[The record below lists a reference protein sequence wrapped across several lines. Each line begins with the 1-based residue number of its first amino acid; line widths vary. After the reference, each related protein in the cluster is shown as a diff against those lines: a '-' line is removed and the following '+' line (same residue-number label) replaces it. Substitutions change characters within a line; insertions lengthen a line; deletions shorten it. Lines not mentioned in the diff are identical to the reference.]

1 MAIGRIGGPM
11 LKENLIR
18 QGVDLSFETNLLY
31 LDVNNMRVGV
41 NQAVPTVALE
51 VNGAAKFGNVQ
62 VNGNLQATSTI
73 QGTQLISNIAIG
85 TAPFTVTSTTQVANL
100 NVALAGTVTTAAQPN
115 ITSVG
120 ILDLLDVDNINISG
134 NTISSSNTN
143 GNIDISPNGT
153 GNINLNDPVQATSTI
168 QATRFI
174 SNVAIGTA
182 PFTVTSTTQVAN
194 LNVATAG
201 TASTVTTA
209 AQPNITSVG
218 ALTVLDVDNI
228 QINGNTISST
238 DSNGNIYLDPNGT
251 GRTIVLGTNA
261 VTIPSGTALERP
273 AGINGDLRVNTESST
288 LEFYNGQWITVA
300 ATTSVIVGDSFN
312 GDGSTLTFTLSQAG
326 STNSAIVSINGVMQQ
341 PQTAYTVSGTTLTFV
356 EAPSAGDVID
366 SRVLRVV
373 TDLAY
378 IKDVN
383 TQIVVND
390 TSETANVEINGTTV
404 ASVSNAA
411 LLPGAN
417 ITYDLGSDTLR
428 WRDLYLSGSSIKLG
442 SIVLKDN
449 SGTLGVFASDGTTP
463 STSLTTPK
471 VVGGTAV
478 SSALT
483 LQSTSGIG
491 SSDSIVM
498 KVGNNGAITAMTIN
512 TSGNTEFRAG
522 TVSLPAIT
530 TTGDTNTGI
539 FFPAADT
546 IAFAEGA
553 TERMRIVSGGNI
565 GIGTTTP
572 QAKLS
577 VSNGGAAGLEFFVNY
592 PGGGV
597 GTYIQSYN
605 RSGTAYVSTAYDA
618 ADHSFRTSGTER
630 MFLNSSGNVGIGTS
644 SPSTKLH
651 VAGELTLGPVS
662 TEGGQVTFHN
672 PDASTGLVIDVSTA
686 NNGRIFNTTNNFNL
700 QIGQLGGGTGGSIEF
715 YTNAT
720 ERLRI
725 ASAGQIG
732 IGGANYGTSGQV
744 LTSGGASVAPSWTD
758 SVTPN
763 GTQTLTNKTLTNPSI
778 NAFTEGVTAIG
789 TVTTTSTLSLAS
801 GTVLTATLTASTACT
816 FTMPTAT
823 AGKSFV
829 LLLKQAATTGNG
841 TATFTSVKWSSSGAP
856 TITAA
861 AGKMDILSFISDGTN
876 WYGSIIQGYT
886 P

>member
-62 VNGNLQATSTI
+62 VNGNVQATSTI

-85 TAPFTVTSTTQVANL
+85 TAPFTVTSTTRVANL
-100 NVALAGTVTTAAQPN
+100 NVALAGTVTTNAQPN

-228 QINGNTISST
+228 QINGNTIFST
-238 DSNGNIYLDPNGT
+238 NSNGNIYLDPNGT

-390 TSETANVEINGTTV
+390 TSETANVEINGITV

-417 ITYDLGSDTLR
+417 ITYDVGSSSINWRNIYASSFLGTGSIASITNSAPASNSAAGVKGQISH
-428 WRDLYLSGSSIKLG
+428 SGSFLYIC
-442 SIVLKDN
+442 VA
-449 SGTLGVFASDGTTP
+449 T
-463 STSLTTPK
+463 
-471 VVGGTAV
+471 
-478 SSALT
+478 
-483 LQSTSGIG
+483 
-491 SSDSIVM
+491 
-498 KVGNNGAITAMTIN
+498 N
-512 TSGNTEFRAG
+512 TWIRLDA
-522 TVSLPAIT
+522 T
-530 TTGDTNTGI
+530 TT
-539 FFPAADT
+539 F
-546 IAFAEGA
+546 
-553 TERMRIVSGGNI
+553 
-565 GIGTTTP
+565 
-572 QAKLS
+572 
-577 VSNGGAAGLEFFVNY
+577 
-592 PGGGV
+592 
-597 GTYIQSYN
+597 
-605 RSGTAYVSTAYDA
+605 
-618 ADHSFRTSGTER
+618 
-630 MFLNSSGNVGIGTS
+630 
-644 SPSTKLH
+644 
-651 VAGELTLGPVS
+651 
-662 TEGGQVTFHN
+662 
-672 PDASTGLVIDVSTA
+672 
-686 NNGRIFNTTNNFNL
+686 
-700 QIGQLGGGTGGSIEF
+700 
-715 YTNAT
+715 
-720 ERLRI
+720 
-725 ASAGQIG
+725 
-732 IGGANYGTSGQV
+732 
-744 LTSGGASVAPSWTD
+744 
-758 SVTPN
+758 
-763 GTQTLTNKTLTNPSI
+763 
-778 NAFTEGVTAIG
+778 
-789 TVTTTSTLSLAS
+789 
-801 GTVLTATLTASTACT
+801 
-816 FTMPTAT
+816 
-823 AGKSFV
+823 
-829 LLLKQAATTGNG
+829 
-841 TATFTSVKWSSSGAP
+841 
-856 TITAA
+856 
-861 AGKMDILSFISDGTN
+861 
-876 WYGSIIQGYT
+876 
-886 P
+886 